1 MALINDLLNR
11 YTAGSV
17 TDALF
22 TIDNDTRRITVPQA
36 ERVFG
41 VLEDL
46 DSETKYFAMD
56 LNPTST
62 IDISTAEII
71 VAWMVRD
78 VAGGESKGF
87 TTIPTTMIAKNSKAM
102 VFGWL
107 LPGEMFEHYG
117 KVYFNVHFHNAG
129 KWWHTT
135 IASGEILEGFS
146 IIDDS
151 SDDLMLSDYR
161 DALEVYG

>member
-1 MALINDLLNR
+1 MALINDLLNS
-11 YTAGSV
+11 YTAGAAS
-17 TDALF
+17 DNLF
-22 TIDNDTRRITVPQA
+22 TIDNDTRRITVPQS

-41 VLEDL
+41 VLEDMA
-46 DSETKYFAMD
+46 SETKYFAID

-71 VAWMVRD
+71 VVWSVRD
-78 VAGGESKGF
+78 VAGGDSKGITF
-87 TTIPTTMIAKNSKAM
+87 VPSTLIAKNSKAL

-117 KVYFNVHFHNAG
+117 KVSFNVHFHNND

-146 IIDDS
+146 ISDDS
-151 SDDLMLSDYR
+151 SDDVMLSDYR
-161 DALEVYG
+161 DAVEVYG